1 MPFMKKNFAATTR
14 LVIRI
19 PLQRPQKPP
28 ARLSNLFG
36 LIDTEKLEVIF
47 GGGGGVRGGRAY
59 EVDAAAAAAGLE
71 MPMQERTSD
80 LMDSSQ
86 LGGGSDQDSTSQ
98 LTPKEAYDEAIRRQ
112 EATRGR
118 NGKVND
124 NKSMNVIAP
133 IRYEIS

>member
-1 MPFMKKNFAATTR
+1 MKKNFAATTR

-47 GGGGGVRGGRAY
+47 GGGGGGVRGGRAY
-59 EVDAAAAAAGLE
+59 EVDAAAAGLE